1 MLTYNPPPTKTVGVG
16 YDDDIIFDDAVK
28 FVADSGMASASL
40 IQRHFKIGYAR
51 AARLLDELEE
61 KGIVGPVNGAK
72 PREILIPYKS
82 RETQEMVVPKKE
94 PEPVRVEFED
104 TLAKWK
110 KTKYADKKPDKFE
123 VELGIDENNK
133 QVNLDLERYGNL
145 LVIGSQF
152 TSAVD
157 LLNGILVTSL
167 AKYSPEELRIIVIDG
182 IRGDLIV
189 PNQASHLLTPVIV
202 EPEKSI
208 SALKWAVCEIER
220 RSKNE
225 GEDNKPKVL
234 ILINSLN
241 QISYFSPS
249 EVEDNLYRVIVQG
262 RKHGFYIIAGT
273 DYPNPRIL
281 KELVANMPTK
291 LVFKPTDKKVAHE
304 TGVPESIDLVSPDE
318 AILETMYEG
327 KKKITINKVDPKK
340 IYEEI
345 FSSEN

>member
-1 MLTYNPPPTKTVGVG
+1 MLTYNQPTTKTTGVYS
-16 YDDDIIFDDAVK
+16 YDDDELFDDAVK
-28 FVADSGMASASL
+28 LVTEKGVASASV

-51 AARLLDELEE
+51 AARLLDELEN
-61 KGIVGPVNGAK
+61 KGIVGSVNGAK
-72 PREILIPYKS
+72 PREILVPYKS
-82 RETQEMVVPKKE
+82 RETREMVVPKKE
-94 PEPVRVEFED
+94 PEPVKVEFEE
-104 TLAKWK
+104 TLTEWK
-110 KTKYADKKPDKFE
+110 KTKYADNKSDKFE

-133 QVNLDLERYGNL
+133 QTYLDLERYGNL

-189 PNQASHLLTPVIV
+189 PNEASHLLTPVIL

-225 GEDNKPKVL
+225 GEDNKPSVL

-249 EVEDNLYRVIVQG
+249 EVEDNLYRIIVQG

-273 DYPNPRIL
+273 DYPNPRTL

-291 LVFKPTDKKVAHE
+291 LVFKPTDKKVARE
-304 TGVPESIDLVSPDE
+304 TGVPESIDLNSPDE

-327 KKKITINKVDPKK
+327 KKKLNINKVNPKK

-345 FSSEN
+345 FG

>member
-1 MLTYNPPPTKTVGVG
+1 MLTYNQPTIKTIGVYNS
-16 YDDDIIFDDAVK
+16 YDDDELFDDAVK
-28 FVADSGMASASL
+28 LVTDKGVASVSV
-40 IQRHFKIGYAR
+40 IQRHLKIGYAR
-51 AARLLDELEE
+51 AARLLDELEN
-61 KGIVGPVNGAK
+61 KGVVGPVNGAK
-72 PREILIPYKS
+72 PREILVPYKS

-94 PEPVRVEFED
+94 PEPVKVEFEE
-104 TLAKWK
+104 TLTEWK
-110 KTKYADKKPDKFE
+110 KTKYADNKSDKFE

-133 QVNLDLERYGNL
+133 QTYLDLERYGNL

-157 LLNGILVTSL
+157 LLNEILVTSL

-189 PNQASHLLTPVIV
+189 PNEASHLLTPVIL

-225 GEDNKPKVL
+225 GEDNKPSVL

-249 EVEDNLYRVIVQG
+249 EVEDNLYRIIVQG

-273 DYPNPRIL
+273 DYPNPRTL
-281 KELVANMPTK
+281 KEMVANMPTK
-291 LVFKPTDKKVAHE
+291 LVFKPTDKKVARE
-304 TGVPESIDLVSPDE
+304 TGVPESIDLISPDE

-327 KKKITINKVDPKK
+327 KIKITINKVNPKK

-345 FSSEN
+345 FR

>member
-1 MLTYNPPPTKTVGVG
+1 MLTYNCNPSPKEPVEQ
-16 YDDDIIFDDAVK
+16 DDLYSDVVK
-28 FVADSGMASASL
+28 LVQETGIASASL
-40 IQRHFKIGYAR
+40 IQRRLKLGYAR
-51 AARLLDELEE
+51 SARLLDELEE
-61 KGIVGPVNGAK
+61 NGVIGPANGAK

-94 PEPVRVEFED
+94 PEPVRVEFEE

-110 KTKYADKKPDKFE
+110 KTKYADKKSNSFE

-133 QVNLDLERYGNL
+133 RTNLDLGRYGNL

-208 SALKWAVCEIER
+208 SAFKWAVCEIER

-225 GEDNKPKVL
+225 GENNKPKIL

-249 EVEDNLYRVIVQG
+249 EVEDNLYRIIVQG

-273 DYPNPRIL
+273 DYPNPRTL
-281 KELVANMPTK
+281 KELVANIPTK
-291 LVFKPTDKKVAHE
+291 LVFKPTDKKVARE

-327 KKKITINKVDPKK
+327 KKKITINKVNPKK

-345 FSSEN
+345 F

>member
-1 MLTYNPPPTKTVGVG
+1 MLTCNPPPTKTVGVG

-82 RETQEMVVPKKE
+82 RERQEMVVPKKE

-110 KTKYADKKPDKFE
+110 KTKYADKKSDKFE

-145 LVIGSQF
+145 LTIGSQF
-152 TSAVD
+152 TSQID
-157 LLNGILVTSL
+157 LLNTILVKTL

-182 IRGDLIV
+182 VRGDMVV

-208 SALKWAVCEIER
+208 SALKWSVAEIER
-220 RSKNE
+220 RSKLENQE
-225 GEDNKPKVL
+225 NNPKVL

-241 QISYFSPS
+241 QITYFSPA
-249 EVEDNLYRVIVQG
+249 EVEDNLYRIIVQG
-262 RKHGFYIIAGT
+262 RKYGFYLVIGT
-273 DYPNPRIL
+273 DYPNPRTS
-281 KELVANMPTK
+281 KESVANLPAK
-291 LVFKPTDKKVAHE
+291 LVFKPTDKKVARE

-327 KKKITINKVDPKK
+327 KRKIIINKVNPKK

-345 FSSEN
+345 FG